1 MKMQEQFRKWFR
13 HVLKGRG
20 LSRAIRRP
28 GMDGPLGP
36 ERRSP
41 QPLKPNCSLGGLRHG
56 WKPCPFKPGC
66 MQSNSKT
73 NVLLLVALVASA
85 FSASAQDMP
94 MFRWENFTTA
104 NGLPDNHVFCVLVD
118 GNRVWAG
125 TDNGLGLYEDG
136 AWRIFRPTDGLA
148 HQAVLSLAVD
158 KRTGEVWAG
167 TMGGL
172 SRISAG
178 RIDTFTQLNS
188 GLSNDIVYGVG
199 VQGDYVWTAT
209 AAGASRF
216 NTRTGE
222 WALFNE
228 RNTPMFE
235 IWTYAVSPGEDK
247 VYYAVWGGGVLEY
260 DQKTE
265 RWKDYNKPDGE
276 NEMVLMK
283 DQGLIHEI
291 TTSVS
296 YVDKILW
303 VATYFGASRYD
314 GRYWHN
320 FLTKDSGLPSNFLN
334 QIKGVDANRAW
345 FSSDKGLAYYDGINW
360 AVYRPALDTHKPE
373 MLVRDA
379 AGKVKSIQ
387 VTTAPAHNYILG
399 VDFQDNDLW
408 VATAKGLS
416 HGIRQRNAV
425 ETARALNTKVLNAKQ
440 ATQKK

>member
-1 MKMQEQFRKWFR
+1 MKTKSNS
-13 HVLKGRG
+13 G
-20 LSRAIRRP
+20 LYA
-28 GMDGPLGP
+28 PLGMTWLLTRLLRHP
-36 ERRSP
+36 ERSRLSGGAKDLARGGITLSFVLAVLILASP
-41 QPLKPNCSLGGLRHG
+41 
-56 WKPCPFKPGC
+56 
-66 MQSNSKT
+66 
-73 NVLLLVALVASA
+73 
-85 FSASAQDMP
+85 ASAQDLP

-104 NGLPDNHVFCVLVD
+104 NGLPNDHVFCVLVD
-118 GNRVWAG
+118 GNRVWTG
-125 TDNGLGLYEDG
+125 TENGLGLYENG
-136 AWRIFRPTDGLA
+136 MWKVFRPDPAAREQSLA
-148 HQAVLSLAVD
+148 HQAVLSLALD
-158 KRTGEVWAG
+158 KRTGDVWAG

-209 AAGASRF
+209 AAGASRL
-216 NTRTGE
+216 NTRTGQ
-222 WALFNE
+222 WSLFNA
-228 RNTPMFE
+228 RNTPMYE
-235 IWTYAVSPGEDK
+235 IWTYSVSPADDK

-265 RWKDYNKPDGE
+265 RWKDYNDPDGE
-276 NEMVLMK
+276 TEMVVMK

-334 QIKGVDANRAW
+334 QIKAVDANRAW
-345 FSSDKGLAYYDGINW
+345 FSTDKGLAYYDGTNW
-360 AVYRPALDTHKPE
+360 AIYRPALDTHQPE
-373 MLVRDA
+373 MLVRNA
-379 AGKVKSIQ
+379 AGDMKKIAVKS
-387 VTTAPAHNYILG
+387 APAHNYILG
-399 VDFQDNDLW
+399 VDFQGDDIW

-416 HGIRQRNAV
+416 HGIRQKSSV
-425 ETARALNTKVLNAKQ
+425 EIAKVIRA
-440 ATQKK
+440 KKSYKK